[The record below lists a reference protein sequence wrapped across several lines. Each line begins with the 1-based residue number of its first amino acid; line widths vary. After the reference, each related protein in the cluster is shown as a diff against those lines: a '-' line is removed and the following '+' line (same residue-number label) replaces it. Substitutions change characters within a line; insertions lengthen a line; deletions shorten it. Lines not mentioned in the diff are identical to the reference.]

1 LNVWLVLIALLA
13 GSLSWALTGI
23 IRNYAV
29 SRGMVDVPNERS
41 SHVVITPRGGGLAI
55 VITFLGG
62 AAVLAAL
69 GALPAYLMIAL
80 GGGGLLIAGVG
91 WLDDRKGLSA
101 VSRAVVHLA
110 AAVWAVYWLGGLPW
124 LDLGFTRLPL
134 HLIGAL
140 LAVIGVVWLVNLF
153 NFMDGIDG
161 IAGVETISVCVMAGA
176 FAAFSGASGL
186 AMACLLL
193 VLATAGFLGWNWPP
207 AKIFMGDVGSGFLG
221 YTLVVLAISS
231 EKLHAAP
238 LFVWIVLLGVFLIDA
253 TATLIRRI
261 SRGERWYE
269 AHRTHAYQY
278 AVQAGFTHQQ
288 VTLAVLGLNLG
299 LGMAG
304 ILMFWWPRYLLV
316 PALIALGLLTWLRG
330 SLVGRFTETT
340 VERGRSIGLSQMT
353 KPL

>member
-1 LNVWLVLIALLA
+1 LNVWLVLIALFA
-13 GSLSWALTGI
+13 GALSWALTGI

-41 SHVVITPRGGGLAI
+41 SHAVITPRGGGLAI

-62 AAVLAAL
+62 AAALATL
-69 GALPAYLMIAL
+69 GVLPAHLMIAL

-110 AAVWAVYWLGGLPW
+110 AAVWAICWLGGLPW

-176 FAAFSGASGL
+176 WAAFSGASGL

-193 VLATAGFLGWNWPP
+193 ALTTAGFLVWNWPP

-231 EKLHAAP
+231 EKMHAAP

-299 LGMAG
+299 LGVAG
-304 ILMFWWPRYLLV
+304 ILMYWWPRWLLA

-330 SLVGRFTETT
+330 SLVGQFTETT
-340 VERGRSIGLSQMT
+340 VDGGRSIGL
-353 KPL
+353 

>member
-193 VLATAGFLGWNWPP
+193 VLATAGFLVWNWPP